1 MIKLLY
7 GNLYSYERL
16 RFTGLNTQNILNLS
30 SENGIVI
37 RNAKRCDY
45 AVMEADVYRKH
56 VDKLKKLLNNK
67 YKIDTLKRHGA
78 SYKITSNSKRFF
90 LWATMA
96 LALIGLFVLFSRTWS
111 VKVVGY
117 DNVAA
122 IEEIVS
128 KQGMLNWRNKVVNK
142 TEELENVISKSDPD
156 ILWNSVFIN
165 GTVVE
170 VYIKTDDSLKVPQIQ
185 QGNIV
190 AKKDCVIRNL
200 IVTGGTAKVLNG
212 QTVSKGQV
220 LIEASQKFGEEVFPV
235 KAEGK
240 AIASV
245 WYYDSEEVPLKDTV
259 FEETGNI
266 NAFFEIK
273 FFGMNI
279 TTKGKND
286 FEHFS
291 EEKEEINTF
300 FLPIKI
306 NKIKQKELHSVVK
319 SVNKEEK
326 IKVIEAEIINRLKL
340 TLPENAEIYETKTTA
355 EESDGYL
362 KIDVYI
368 ETVEDVAIRG

>member
-7 GNLYSYERL
+7 GDFYSYERL
-16 RFTGLNTQNILNLS
+16 RFTGLNTQNILNVA

-37 RNAKRCDY
+37 KNAERCDY
-45 AVMEADVYRKH
+45 AVMEADVYRMH
-56 VDKLKKLLNNK
+56 VKKLKKLLKNK
-67 YKIDTLKRHGA
+67 YKVDTLKRNGA
-78 SYKITSNSKRFF
+78 SYKITANTKRIF
-90 LWATMA
+90 LWVTMA
-96 LALIGLFVLFSRTWS
+96 LAVAGLFLISSRTWS

-117 DNVAA
+117 EDVSV
-122 IEEIVS
+122 IEDIVRQQEMLDWRS
-128 KQGMLNWRNKVVNK
+128 KVITR
-142 TEELENVISKSDPD
+142 TEELENAIIKSDND
-156 ILWNSVFIN
+156 ILWNSVSIN

-170 VYIKTDDSLKVPQIQ
+170 VYIKTDDSLKVPQPQ
-185 QGNIV
+185 QGDIV

-200 IVTGGTAKVLNG
+200 IVTGGTAKVSNG

-220 LIEASQKFGEEVFPV
+220 LIESSQKFGEEVFPV

-245 WYYDSEEVPLKDTV
+245 WYYDSEEVPLKDTIL
-259 FEETGNI
+259 EETGSI
-266 NAFFEIK
+266 IDFFEIS

-291 EEKEEINTF
+291 EEKEEIDTF

-306 NKIKQKELHSVVK
+306 NRITQKELHSVAK
-319 SVNKEEK
+319 SVDKNEK
-326 IKVIEAEIINRLKL
+326 IKTVEAEIINRLKL

-362 KIDVYI
+362 KIGVYI